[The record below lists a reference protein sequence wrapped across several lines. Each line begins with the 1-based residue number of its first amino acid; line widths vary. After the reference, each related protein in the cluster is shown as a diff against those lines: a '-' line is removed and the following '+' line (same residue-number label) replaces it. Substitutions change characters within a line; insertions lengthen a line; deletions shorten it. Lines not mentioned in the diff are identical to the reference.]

1 MQFILSLIQKNRH
14 ILLLCVLELIAFVLT
29 IQLHSYHKS
38 KFISSANAVT
48 GGVYNNLISI
58 SDFFLLDDENERL
71 IQENER
77 LYNLLETKQLKS
89 TDTVFLDKSES
100 KFRYIAT
107 SIINNDYHHNDN
119 FITLNKGKNHGIAT
133 DVAVVNSLGIIGIV
147 SKTSKNYSV
156 AISVL
161 NKFFK
166 TNAKFKNTPYFGTIT
181 WNGKEINIVQ
191 LQDIPRQAE
200 VKLGDTI
207 VTGGRSSIF
216 PTGIPIGSVH
226 NVNFVNNHY
235 QNIDIKLFNDFKTI
249 NSAYLIQNFHK
260 SEIQNLEKEAHE

>member
-38 KFISSANAVT
+38 KFINSANAVS
-48 GGVYNNLISI
+48 GGVYNNLISV
-58 SDFFLLDDENERL
+58 SNFFLLDDENERL
-71 IQENER
+71 ILENER
-77 LYNLLETKQLKS
+77 LYNLLEANHLKTS
-89 TDTVFLDKSES
+89 DTFGIHKVES
-100 KFRYIAT
+100 NFKYIAT

-119 FITLNKGKNHGIAT
+119 FITLDKGENDGIKT

-181 WNGKEINIVQ
+181 WNGKKINIVQ
-191 LQDIPRQAE
+191 LQDIPRQAT
-200 VKLGDTI
+200 VKIGDTI
-207 VTGGRSSIF
+207 VTGGRSAIF
-216 PTGIPIGSVH
+216 PRGIPIGSVH
-226 NVNFVNNHY
+226 NIEFKNNNY
-235 QNIDIKLFNDFKTI
+235 QNIDVELFNDFRTI
-249 NSAYLIQNFHK
+249 SSAYLIKNFHK
-260 SEIQNLEKEAHE
+260 SEIKTLEKEAHE